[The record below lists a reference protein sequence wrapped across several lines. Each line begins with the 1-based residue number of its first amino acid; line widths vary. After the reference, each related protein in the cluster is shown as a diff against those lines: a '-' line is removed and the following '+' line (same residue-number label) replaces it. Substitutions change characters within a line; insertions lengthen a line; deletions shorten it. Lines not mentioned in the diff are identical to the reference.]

1 MKLIALSLFFFI
13 AISFVGKGQTSV
25 SVDLNFGKKKI
36 QLKKNYSL
44 NDSIQIQFSTIR
56 FYMMNVVIYSN
67 GIEHKMIESAKLIDA
82 ELDNN
87 LVFMDEI
94 ASIDSISFLLGTDYK
109 TNTSGVLEGDLDP
122 INGMYWAWNSGY
134 INVKF
139 EGEFVNKKQ
148 ENSFEYHL
156 GGYAEPNT
164 TAREIVLVPNSHSK
178 KSISIDFSPFFLI
191 GDDFTKQTILIPGK
205 EAAEM
210 MDKLSLSLN
219 E

>member
-1 MKLIALSLFFFI
+1 MRLIALSSFFLI
-13 AISFVGKGQTSV
+13 AISAAGYSQSNV
-25 SVDLNFGKKKI
+25 SVELNFGKKKI
-36 QLKKNYSL
+36 QLYKNYSVT
-44 NDSIQIQFSTIR
+44 DSIQIQFSTIR
-56 FYMMNVVIYSN
+56 FYMMNVVLYSN
-67 GIEHKMIESAKLIDA
+67 GMEYKMIESAKLIDA
-82 ELDNN
+82 ELDNILN
-87 LVFMDEI
+87 FNEEI
-94 ASIDSISFLLGTDYK
+94 ESIDSISFLLGTDYN

-148 ENSFEYHL
+148 KNSFEYHL
-156 GGYAEPNT
+156 GGYADPNP
-164 TAREIVLVPNSHSK
+164 TARQITLIPNSNSK
-178 KSISIDFSPFFLI
+178 KSIAIDFSPFFSV
-191 GDDFTKQTILIPGK
+191 DENFNKATILIPGK